1 MSYGMKDLTE
11 GLGYNSVIEPVLR
24 VHKAWGSVLRA
35 RTHRSEM
42 RDGITKEST
51 SLLIL
56 ARIEQKTSDIIVLG

>member
-1 MSYGMKDLTE
+1 MSYRMKDLTE

-24 VHKAWGSVLRA
+24 VHKAWGSVLHVC
-35 RTHRSEM
+35 THRREM